1 MARSLMVVRIKKRD
15 AETYHRSLMED
26 KKKIQKAH
34 GRRRLLDKV
43 VKALLYFRR
52 FSMELSVVGK
62 MVGGLSVRAAEV
74 SYIT

>member
-26 KKKIQKAH
+26 EKKIQKAH
-34 GRRRLLDKV
+34 DRRRLLDKV

>member
-1 MARSLMVVRIKKRD
+1 MKR
-15 AETYHRSLMED
+15 RFR
-26 KKKIQKAH
+26 KAH
-34 GRRRLLDKV
+34 DRRRLLDKV